1 LAEAV
6 NNAGG
11 LGLNGVDEK
20 GRPKW
25 DLLTNMK
32 PFQLEKATSLK
43 VVLDHWN
50 IRKYIGHRIISI
62 DFFSSINIETT
73 LWLRRICYDRMKKG
87 RTIGVFVLSALWVRR
102 LFSQKFEY

>member
-1 LAEAV
+1 MKKNFFFRYYFAFILAEAV

-50 IRKYIGHRIISI
+50 IRKYIGHRIISL
-62 DFFSSINIETT
+62 DFFFNKYRNNIMASSY
-73 LWLRRICYDRMKKG
+73 LL
-87 RTIGVFVLSALWVRR
+87 
-102 LFSQKFEY
+102 